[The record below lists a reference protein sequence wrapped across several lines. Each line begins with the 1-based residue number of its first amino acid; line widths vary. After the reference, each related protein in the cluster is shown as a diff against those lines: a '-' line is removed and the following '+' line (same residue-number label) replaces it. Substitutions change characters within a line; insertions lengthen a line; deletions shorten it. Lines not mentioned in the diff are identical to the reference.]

1 MKFPTI
7 IIEGMIISADIL
19 DKIETGEIDGQSP
32 KHFGLEGSQKVK
44 DEIARI
50 WADCKDLW
58 QVYSRQ
64 MNKIGNSA
72 SGAAETRRYWML
84 PLLGLLGYDTQNFK
98 TEIINEKTYAISHR
112 AVNLRGFP
120 IHIMGFNDKLGEKR
134 QDGGPRLSPHSLVQE
149 YINITEHLYA
159 LVTNGLRLRLL
170 RDNSRLIKQ
179 SYIEFDLQAMM
190 EENHYADFAVMVRL
204 LHATRMPQSIEAGDE
219 SLIEKY
225 HQESLDSGSRIR
237 EKLSEAVEKSIIL
250 LGTGFLQHPA
260 NEELCREIEVNRL
273 TADQLYQLQLRL
285 IYRLLFLLVIEERQ
299 LVFPEKTDQRKREIY
314 YRYYSLSRL
323 RYLSESRSLEEGNY
337 SDLWISLRQTFRLY
351 EDEAFGAKLGVQP
364 LNGVLFGPGG
374 LGILESCSLD
384 NTALLA
390 CIAHLSRYS
399 DEASRHLIRVNYA
412 GLNVEEF
419 GSVYE
424 GLLEYAPKIEQQNG
438 RWTFRFV
445 KGTERSSSGTHY
457 TPDELVLPLIKHSL
471 DHIIQDKLSAPLDK
485 APKKPYDGRSSGKTK
500 PPEDLASIKSEQEA
514 GLLSI
519 KVCDAACGSGHILL
533 NAARRIAQALAT
545 VRSGEDQ
552 PSPEVLRPA
561 IRDVISRCIYGVD
574 KNPLA
579 VELCKVALW
588 LEAHNPG
595 EPLSFLDH
603 RIKCGDAI
611 VGLAHLQEL
620 QNGISDEAFKP
631 LPGDD
636 KTICRLLRDRNKAD
650 RSESKFMK
658 DFRKDLHRG
667 VNYLASA
674 FVQLDTMPDHQPKH
688 VSDKSEAYIRLISGP
703 EYMRLKTL
711 ADIQTAQ
718 FFIPKFKAGDCI
730 TDGLFREYLAGR
742 AMQGQAVAKAMVVAV
757 EKRFFHWFLEFPEV
771 MANGGFDCILG
782 NPPFLGGQKI
792 STFLSVNY
800 MKYLHVKYDGT
811 KATCD
816 LVAFFF
822 RRIFEATRL
831 NGFNSLIATN
841 TISQGDTREGG
852 LSQIVKMSGAIIY
865 AVRSIRWPGKAA
877 LEVALVTLFKG
888 KWDNIFYLNHQKV
901 KQITDLLDDSDIFD
915 KPFVLM
921 QNQDKSFIGSYVLGT
936 GFIIE
941 KDKVDELISRNSQN
955 AEVLF
960 RYLNGD
966 DINSRPDQS
975 PSRWVINFHD
985 WPLEKARQYIE
996 PFRIVEEKVKPE
1008 RTRLKPDG
1016 TFVLRRPMPQ
1026 KWWIYA
1032 EKRPAL
1038 YRTIAPLERVLVN
1051 SLVSKYPL
1059 FIYKEANIVFSHR
1072 CAVFPVNTI
1081 EAAILSST
1089 LHQDWV
1095 YKYTSTLGGS
1105 TINYS
1110 PSDCFITFPFANLA
1124 QKKELENNLCGAFEK
1139 YYSFRSALTMK
1150 LKLGLTKT
1158 YNQFHNAQLPDPA
1171 LKSTW
1176 PAQYSKE
1183 IQTQLGKETYN
1194 LFMHLNQ
1201 TKDDPYPFSEAIGEI
1216 IELRRIHIQLDLA
1229 VLSAYGWDKSGPDGP
1244 AIDLRH
1250 DFYEVDYLPEN
1261 DRIRFTIHPDARR
1274 EILKRLLLLNHR
1286 IHEEEVKAGLCK
1298 NESPKNENVMENQI
1312 SLDV

>member
-7 IIEGMIISADIL
+7 IIEGMIVSADIL

-50 WADCKDLW
+50 WADCQDLW

-84 PLLGLLGYDTQNFK
+84 PLLGLLGYDTQNAK
-98 TEIINEKTYAISHR
+98 TEVINEKSYAISHR
-112 AVNLRGFP
+112 AINLIGFP

-190 EENHYADFAVMVRL
+190 EEQHYADFAVMVRL
-204 LHATRMPQSIEAGDE
+204 LHATRMPQSIEAGEE

-237 EKLSEAVEKSIIL
+237 EKLSEAVEKSIFL
-250 LGTGFLQHPA
+250 LANGFLQHPE

-299 LVFPEKTDQRKREIY
+299 LVFPEKTDQQKCEIY
-314 YRYYSLSRL
+314 YKYYSLSRL
-323 RYLSESRSLEEGNY
+323 RDLAESRSLEEGNH

-364 LNGVLFGPGG
+364 LNGELFGPSG
-374 LGILESCSLD
+374 LQILESCSLD

-399 DEASRHLIRVNYA
+399 DEASRHMIRVNYA

-471 DHIIQDKLSAPLDK
+471 DHIIQDKLKAPLDK
-485 APKKPYDGRSSGKTK
+485 APKKPYDGRGSGKTK
-500 PPEDLASIKSEQEA
+500 PPEDLASIKYEQEA

-519 KVCDAACGSGHILL
+519 KVCDVACGSGHILL
-533 NAARRIAQALAT
+533 NAARRIAQTLAT
-545 VRSGEDQ
+545 VRSGEEQ

-611 VGLAHLQEL
+611 VGLAHMQEL

-636 KTICRLLRDRNKAD
+636 KTVCRNLRDRNKAD
-650 RSESKFMK
+650 RTESKLMK

-667 VNYLASA
+667 VNDLVSA
-674 FVQLDTMPDHQPKH
+674 FTQLDTMPDHKPKH
-688 VSDKSEAYIRLISGP
+688 VFNKSEAYIRLISGP
-703 EYMRLKTL
+703 DYMRLKAL

-718 FFIPKFKAGDCI
+718 FFIPKHKAGDCI

-742 AMQGQAVAKAMVVAV
+742 AMQGQAVAKAMAAAV

-771 MANGGFDCILG
+771 IANGGFDCILG
-782 NPPFLGGQKI
+782 NPPFLGNRKI
-792 STFLSVNY
+792 KGMLGEE
-800 MKYLHVKYDGT
+800 YLDWLRYYFVPAG
-811 KATCD
+811 AVE
-816 LVAFFF
+816 LVVYFY
-822 RRIFEATRL
+822 RRIYDIIKV
-831 NGFNSLIATN
+831 NGFQSLLATN
-841 TISQGDTREGG
+841 TVAQGDAREGG
-852 LSQIVKMSGAIIY
+852 LDVILQSGGTINH
-865 AVRSIRWPGKAA
+865 AVRSMRWPGAA
-877 LEVALVTLFKG
+877 AVEVALVTIYKG
-888 KWDNIFYLNHQKV
+888 KWLGSFVLNRKTVQ
-901 KQITDLLDDSDIFD
+901 QITSYLDDAEQLGNPYPLKQNEDI
-915 KPFVLM
+915 
-921 QNQDKSFIGSYVLGT
+921 SFQGSIVLGK
-936 GFIIE
+936 GFILEPEQAQRLINIDPKN
-941 KDKVDELISRNSQN
+941 KDVI
-955 AEVLF
+955 F
-960 RYLNGD
+960 PYLNGD
-966 DINSRPDQS
+966 DLNSRTDQS

-985 WPLEKARQYIE
+985 WDFEKAIKYKE
-996 PFRIVEEKVKPE
+996 PFEIVERLVKPE
-1008 RTRLKPDG
+1008 RTRKTPNG
-1016 TFVLRRPMPQ
+1016 EFVLRKPLPQ

-1032 EKRPAL
+1032 DKRPKL
-1038 YRTIAPLERVLVN
+1038 YRTIEPMVRVLVIN
-1051 SLVSKYPL
+1051 NHSKLPL
-1059 FIYKEANIVFSHR
+1059 FSFTEKQYVYSHALTVIALDNFWTL
-1072 CAVFPVNTI
+1072 C
-1081 EAAILSST
+1081 ILNSSFHEQWAWKYGSTMGAST
-1089 LHQDWV
+1089 LR
-1095 YKYTSTLGGS
+1095 YT
-1105 TINYS
+1105 
-1110 PSDCFITFPFANLA
+1110 PSALFETFPFLLITS
-1124 QKKELENNLCGAFEK
+1124 KNNLDKLDTMGK
-1139 YYSFRSALTMK
+1139 DYSDFRNNIMRELN
-1150 LKLGLTKT
+1150 LGLTNI
-1158 YNQFHNAQLPDPA
+1158 YNQYHDSNLEKNITFADVIDKIYKLRQFHEKID
-1171 LKSTW
+1171 K
-1176 PAQYSKE
+1176 
-1183 IQTQLGKETYN
+1183 
-1194 LFMHLNQ
+1194 
-1201 TKDDPYPFSEAIGEI
+1201 
-1216 IELRRIHIQLDLA
+1216 A
-1229 VLSAYGWDKSGPDGP
+1229 VLETYGWDKDGPDGT
-1244 AIDLRH
+1244 AIELRH

-1274 EILKRLLLLNHR
+1274 EVLKRLLLLNHR
-1286 IHEEEVKAGLCK
+1286 IHDEEVKAGLWEK
-1298 NESPKNENVMENQI
+1298 STSKRNANDNNQI
-1312 SLDV
+1312 AFDV

>member
-7 IIEGMIISADIL
+7 VIEGMIISADIL
-19 DKIETGEIDGQSP
+19 DKIEAGEIDGQSP

-50 WADCKDLW
+50 WADCQDLW

-84 PLLGLLGYDTQNFK
+84 PLLGLLGYDTQNAK
-98 TEIINEKTYAISHR
+98 AEIVNEKTYAISHR
-112 AVNLRGFP
+112 AVNLDGLP
-120 IHIMGFNDKLGEKR
+120 IHIMGFNDKLGERR

-159 LVTNGLRLRLL
+159 MVTNGLRFRLL

-204 LHATRMPQSIEAGDE
+204 LHATRMPKSIETGDE
-219 SLIEKY
+219 SLIEQY

-260 NEELCREIEVNRL
+260 NDELRGEIETKRIP
-273 TADQLYQLQLRL
+273 ADQFYQLQLRL

-299 LVFPEKTDQRKREIY
+299 LVFPEKTDQQKREIY
-314 YRYYSLSRL
+314 YKFYGLSRL
-323 RYLSESRSLEEGNY
+323 RDLSESRSLEEGKF

-351 EDEAFGAKLGVQP
+351 EDEAIGARLGVQP
-364 LNGVLFGPGG
+364 LNGELFGPGG
-374 LGILESCSLD
+374 LRILESCSLD

-390 CIAHLSRYS
+390 CIAHLSRYC
-399 DEASRHLIRVNYA
+399 DAAGRHMIRVNYA

-438 RWTFRFV
+438 RWIFRFV

-471 DHIIQDKLSAPLDK
+471 DHIIQDKLKAPLDK
-485 APKKPYDGRSSGKTK
+485 APKKPYDGKGGGKTK
-500 PPEDLASIKSEQEA
+500 PPEDLVSIKNEQEA

-519 KVCDAACGSGHILL
+519 KVCDVACGSGHILL

-636 KTICRLLRDRNKAD
+636 KTVCQILRDQNKAD
-650 RSESKFMK
+650 RTESKLMK
-658 DFRKDLHRG
+658 DFRKDLHKG
-667 VNYLASA
+667 VNILASA
-674 FVQLDTMPDHQPKH
+674 FTQLDAMPDHKPQH
-688 VSDKSEAYIRLISGP
+688 VSDKSEAYIGLISGP
-703 EYMRLKTL
+703 EYMRLKKL

-718 FFIPKFKAGDCI
+718 FFIPKYKAGDSI

-742 AMQGQAVAKAMVVAV
+742 AMLGQAVAKAVAAAV

-782 NPPFLGGQKI
+782 NPPYLHGQKI
-792 STFLSVNY
+792 TGMFGKNY
-800 MKYLHVKYDGT
+800 LEYLKFAY
-811 KATCD
+811 APASSCD
-816 LVAFFF
+816 IVTFFF
-822 RRIFEATRL
+822 RRIF
-831 NGFNSLIATN
+831 NIICDKGFQSLIATN
-841 TISQGDTREGG
+841 TIAQGTARKGG
-852 LSQIVKMSGAIIY
+852 LDVIVEHHGTINH
-865 AVRSIRWPGKAA
+865 AVRTMHWPGAA
-877 LEVALVTLFKG
+877 AVEVALVTIFKG
-888 KWDNIFYLNHQKV
+888 KWQGPYVLNRKPV
-901 KQITDLLDDSDIFD
+901 KQITSYLDDSESLGN
-915 KPFVLM
+915 PFRLKR
-921 QNQDKSFIGSYVLGT
+921 NEDKSFQGSIVLGK
-936 GFIIE
+936 GFILDLE
-941 KDKVDELISRNSQN
+941 EVKQLITSNRKNC
-955 AEVLF
+955 EVLF
-960 RYLNGD
+960 PYLNGD
-966 DINSRPDQS
+966 DLNNEPDQR

-985 WPLEKARQYIE
+985 FSMEKARQYKE
-996 PFRIVEEKVKPE
+996 PFQIVEERVMPE
-1008 RTRLKPDG
+1008 RLRKKDNG
-1016 TFVLRRPMPQ
+1016 EFVLRKPLPQ

-1038 YRTIAPLERVLVN
+1038 YRTINTLEKVLAIA
-1051 SLVSKYPL
+1051 LTSKTVAFHFMQP
-1059 FIYKEANIVFSHR
+1059 NIVFSH
-1072 CAVFPVNTI
+1072 ATGVF
-1081 EAAILSST
+1081 
-1089 LHQDWV
+1089 
-1095 YKYTSTLGGS
+1095 
-1105 TINYS
+1105 
-1110 PSDCFITFPFANLA
+1110 
-1124 QKKELENNLCGAFEK
+1124 AFED
-1139 YYSFRSALTMK
+1139 YYSFGVLQSNFHDCWARKYASSMK
-1150 LKLGLTKT
+1150 NDFAIYTFR
-1158 YNQFHNAQLPDPA
+1158 YFR
-1171 LKSTW
+1171 
-1176 PAQYSKE
+1176 
-1183 IQTQLGKETYN
+1183 N
-1194 LFMHLNQ
+1194 LS
-1201 TKDDPYPFSEAIGEI
+1201 FSSLI
-1216 IELRRIHIQLDLA
+1216 
-1229 VLSAYGWDKSGPDGP
+1229 
-1244 AIDLRH
+1244 
-1250 DFYEVDYLPEN
+1250 FY
-1261 DRIRFTIHPDARR
+1261 
-1274 EILKRLLLLNHR
+1274 
-1286 IHEEEVKAGLCK
+1286 
-1298 NESPKNENVMENQI
+1298 
-1312 SLDV
+1312 

>member
-7 IIEGMIISADIL
+7 TIEGMIISADIL
-19 DKIETGEIDGQSP
+19 DKIETGEADGQSP

-50 WADCKDLW
+50 WADCQDLW

-64 MNKIGNSA
+64 MYKIGNSA

-84 PLLGLLGYDTQNFK
+84 PLLGLLGYDAQNAK
-98 TEIINEKTYAISHR
+98 AEIVNEKTYAISHR
-112 AVNLRGFP
+112 AINLDGLP

-204 LHATRMPQSIEAGDE
+204 LHATRMPKSIETGDE
-219 SLIEKY
+219 SLIEQY

-260 NEELCREIEVNRL
+260 NDDLRGEIETKRIP
-273 TADQLYQLQLRL
+273 ADQFYQLQLRL

-299 LVFPEKTDQRKREIY
+299 LVFPDKTDQQKRQIY
-314 YRYYSLSRL
+314 YKYYGLSRL
-323 RYLSESRSLEEGNY
+323 RDLSESRSLEEGKY

-364 LNGVLFGPGG
+364 LNGELFGLGG

-399 DEASRHLIRVNYA
+399 DEAGRHMIRVNYA

-424 GLLEYAPKIEQQNG
+424 GLLEYAPKIEQQNSG
-438 RWTFRFV
+438 WTFRFV

-471 DHIIQDKLSAPLDK
+471 DHIIQDKLKTPLNKD
-485 APKKPYDGRSSGKTK
+485 PKKSYDGKGVGKVK
-500 PPEDLASIKSEQEA
+500 PTEDIASIKSEQEA

-519 KVCDAACGSGHILL
+519 KVCDVACGSGHILL

-611 VGLAHLQEL
+611 VGLAHMQEL
-620 QNGISDEAFKP
+620 QNGISEEAFKS
-631 LPGDD
+631 LSGDD
-636 KTICRLLRDRNKAD
+636 KTVCRILRDKNKAE
-650 RSESKFMK
+650 RAEQKRREEYAK
-658 DFRKDLHRG
+658 VLYKG
-667 VNYLASA
+667 VDSLAQA
-674 FVQLDTMPDHQPKH
+674 FSQLDAMPDRNPRH
-688 VSDKSEAYIRLISGP
+688 VCDKSEAYLALISGT

-718 FFIPKFKAGDCI
+718 FFLPKEKAGDCI
-730 TDGLFREYLAGR
+730 TDGTFREYLAGR
-742 AMQGQAVAKAMVVAV
+742 AMQGQAVAKAMALAV

-782 NPPFLGGQKI
+782 NPPFLGGKRI
-792 STFLSVNY
+792 SGRFGDHYLSYIKLNY
-800 MKYLHVKYDGT
+800 APAVGGLDFVTY
-811 KATCD
+811 
-816 LVAFFF
+816 FF
-822 RRIFEATRL
+822 RRIFTLIKE
-831 NGFNSLIATN
+831 NGFLSLIATN
-841 TISQGDTREGG
+841 TISQGDTRAGG
-852 LSQIVKMSGAIIY
+852 LDVIIRSGGTINH
-865 AVRSIRWPGKAA
+865 AVRSMRWPGAA
-877 LEVALVTLFKG
+877 AVEVALVTIYKG
-888 KWDNIFYLNHQKV
+888 KWAGTLTLNRKSVQ
-901 KQITDLLDDSDIFD
+901 QITSYLDDAEQLG
-915 KPFVLM
+915 KPFPLK
-921 QNQDKSFIGSYVLGT
+921 QNEGKSFIGSYVLGM
-936 GFIIE
+936 GFILEPEEAQRLIE
-941 KDKVDELISRNSQN
+941 LDPKNK
-955 AEVLF
+955 EVLF
-960 RYLNGD
+960 PYLNGED
-966 DINSRPDQS
+966 LNSRPNQS

-985 WPLEKARQYIE
+985 WDLEKAKQYKE
-996 PFRIVEEKVKPE
+996 PFEIIERLVKPE
-1008 RTRLKPDG
+1008 RTRKKSNGEFILRKP
-1016 TFVLRRPMPQ
+1016 LPQ

-1032 EKRPAL
+1032 DKRPKL
-1038 YRTIAPLERVLVN
+1038 YRTIVPLERVMVVAQVAKYPTFFFVPKGYVYSMMTIVLSISDLGYYAVLSSTIHEIWIRKYGS
-1051 SLVSKYPL
+1051 SLETRQRYTPTDCFETFPL
-1059 FIYKEANIVFSHR
+1059 FIFSDVF
-1072 CAVFPVNTI
+1072 
-1081 EAAILSST
+1081 LSS
-1089 LHQDWV
+1089 LRNIGQ
-1095 YKYTSTLGGS
+1095 
-1105 TINYS
+1105 
-1110 PSDCFITFPFANLA
+1110 
-1124 QKKELENNLCGAFEK
+1124 ELD
-1139 YYSFRSALTMK
+1139 SFRSK
-1150 LKLGLTKT
+1150 LMTSLIWGLTNII
-1158 YNQFHNAQLPDPA
+1158 NQFHNPKLPIIEVL
-1171 LKSTW
+1171 LKCSAYTVEDITKH
-1176 PAQYSKE
+1176 Y
-1183 IQTQLGKETYN
+1183 GKETSILWN
-1194 LFMHLNQ
+1194 HLN
-1201 TKDDPYPFSEAIGEI
+1201 TKPDTCSFAEAVAGIH
-1216 IELRRIHIQLDLA
+1216 ELRRLHVQMDQA
-1229 VLSAYGWDKSGPDGP
+1229 VLSAYGWDKDGPDGP
-1244 AIDLRH
+1244 VIDLRH

-1274 EILKRLLLLNHR
+1274 EVLKRLLLLNHR
-1286 IHEEEVKAGLCK
+1286 IHAEEVKAGLWEK
-1298 NESPKNENVMENQI
+1298 PAVKSKGTNNNQI
-1312 SLDV
+1312 AFDV

>member
-7 IIEGMIISADIL
+7 TIEGMIISADIL
-19 DKIETGEIDGQSP
+19 DKIEAGEIDGQSP
-32 KHFGLEGSQKVK
+32 KHFGLGGSQKVK

-50 WADCKDLW
+50 WADSQDLW

-64 MNKIGNSA
+64 MNKIGASA

-84 PLLGLLGYDTQNFK
+84 PLLGLLGYDTQNAK
-98 TEIINEKTYAISHR
+98 AEIVNEKTYAISHR
-112 AVNLRGFP
+112 AINLDGLP

-179 SYIEFDLQAMM
+179 SYIEFDLQAML

-204 LHATRMPQSIEAGDE
+204 LHATRMPQNIETGDE
-219 SLIEKY
+219 SLIEQY

-260 NEELCREIEVNRL
+260 NDELRGEIEAKRIPE
-273 TADQLYQLQLRL
+273 DQFYQMQLRL

-299 LVFPEKTDQRKREIY
+299 LVFPEKTDQQKREIY
-314 YRYYSLSRL
+314 YKFYGLSRL
-323 RYLSESRSLEEGNY
+323 RDLSESRSLEEGIY

-364 LNGVLFGPGG
+364 LNGELFGPGG
-374 LGILESCSLD
+374 LRILESCSLD

-399 DEASRHLIRVNYA
+399 DEAGRHMIRVNYA

-457 TPDELVLPLIKHSL
+457 MPDELVLPLIKHSL
-471 DHIIQDKLSAPLDK
+471 DYIIQDKLKAPLEK
-485 APKKPYDGRSSGKTK
+485 APKKPYDGKGVGKVK
-500 PPEDLASIKSEQEA
+500 PTENIASIKSEQEA

-519 KVCDAACGSGHILL
+519 KVCDVACGSGHILL

-636 KTICRLLRDRNKAD
+636 NTICRLLRDRNKAD
-650 RSESKFMK
+650 RSESKLMK

-667 VNYLASA
+667 VTDLASA
-674 FVQLDTMPDHQPKH
+674 FVQLDTMPDHQAKH

-718 FFIPKFKAGDCI
+718 FFIPKHKAGDCI

-742 AMQGQAVAKAMVVAV
+742 AMQGQAVEKAMAAAV
-757 EKRFFHWFLEFPEV
+757 EKRFFHWFIEFLEV

-782 NPPFLGGQKI
+782 NPPFLGNRKI
-792 STFLSVNY
+792 KGLLGEE
-800 MKYLHVKYDGT
+800 YLDWLRFYFVPAG
-811 KATCD
+811 AVE
-816 LVAFFF
+816 LVVYFY
-822 RRIFEATRL
+822 RRIYNIVRD
-831 NGFNSLIATN
+831 NGFQSLLATN
-841 TISQGDTREGG
+841 TVAQGDAREGG
-852 LSQIVKMSGAIIY
+852 LDVLLQSGGTINH
-865 AVRSIRWPGKAA
+865 AVRSMRWPGAA
-877 LEVALVTLFKG
+877 AVEVALVTIYKG
-888 KWDNIFYLNHQKV
+888 KWLG
-901 KQITDLLDDSDIFD
+901 
-915 KPFVLM
+915 PFVLNHKTVQQITSYLDDAEQLGNPFPLK
-921 QNQDKSFIGSYVLGT
+921 QNEDKSFQGSIVLGK
-936 GFIIE
+936 GFILEPEEAQRLINIDPKN
-941 KDKVDELISRNSQN
+941 KD
-955 AEVLF
+955 VLF
-960 RYLNGD
+960 PYLNGED
-966 DINSRPDQS
+966 LNSRPDQS

-985 WPLEKARQYIE
+985 WDLEKAQNYKE
-996 PFRIVEEKVKPE
+996 PFRIIEKLVKPE
-1008 RTRLKPDG
+1008 RTRKKPNG
-1016 TFVLRRPMPQ
+1016 EFVLRKPLPQ

-1032 EKRPAL
+1032 DKRPKL
-1038 YRTIAPLERVLVN
+1038 YRTIAKLDRVLVTAQ
-1051 SLVSKYPL
+1051 VSK
-1059 FIYKEANIVFSHR
+1059 
-1072 CAVFPVNTI
+1072 T
-1081 EAAILSST
+1081 
-1089 LHQDWV
+1089 
-1095 YKYTSTLGGS
+1095 
-1105 TINYS
+1105 
-1110 PSDCFITFPFANLA
+1110 
-1124 QKKELENNLCGAFEK
+1124 GAFEFTSPNKILDAKLIVFCCDNFGIFTLLQSTIHNVWAWK
-1139 YYSFRSALTMK
+1139 YCTTMK
-1150 LKLGLTKT
+1150 TDLSYTPTAIFEKFPFPKKLSDSYQIEMDRIGKSYHRHRAKCMTEIHLGLTKT
-1158 YNQFHNAQLPDPA
+1158 YTQLHNSQIPDPVGRLGWSA
-1171 LKSTW
+1171 ST
-1176 PAQYSKE
+1176 AEE
-1183 IQTQLGKETYN
+1183 IQKQFGKETFN
-1194 LFMHLNQ
+1194 LWKHLHN
-1201 TKDDPYPFSEAIGEI
+1201 TPGACSFEEALAAIH
-1216 IELRRIHIQLDLA
+1216 ELRRLHVQMDQA
-1229 VLSAYGWDKSGPDGP
+1229 VLAAYGWEKDGPDGR

-1274 EILKRLLLLNHR
+1274 EVLKRLLLLNHR
-1286 IHEEEVKAGLCK
+1286 IHDEEVRAGLWDNK
-1298 NESPKNENVMENQI
+1298 VKANKRVNQAE
-1312 SLDV
+1312 LDI